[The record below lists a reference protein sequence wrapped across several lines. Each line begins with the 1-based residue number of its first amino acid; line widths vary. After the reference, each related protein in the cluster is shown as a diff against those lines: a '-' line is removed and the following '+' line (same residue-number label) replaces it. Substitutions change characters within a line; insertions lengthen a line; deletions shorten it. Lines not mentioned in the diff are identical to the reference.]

1 MRTAIFRILATG
13 CVCGLVLTAYAQ
25 TGPSPA
31 SEPQPADSVSNSV
44 PAQEE
49 PSAAASQPEEPQAAE
64 ADQNMATSPASTQP
78 ETAAGNSSSAA
89 AEPSASTTENTD
101 VGKGLYLNFHNAPID
116 LVLSYLSDAAG
127 FIIEVDTPVKGKVDV
142 WSTHPVT
149 KDEAVDLLNSML
161 NKNGYAAIRNGRTLT
176 IVSKDEAIHGDIPV
190 KTGNNPDAIPKNDEI
205 VTQIIPI
212 RFVEAEQLVKDLSP
226 MVSTHATI
234 VANEAGNS
242 IAVTDTQAN
251 IRHLVEIIK
260 AIDSSAEDETELR
273 VFHLRHHDPTEIA
286 NLLMGLFSGQ
296 SNTSGSQTPIR
307 FGGPGGGFGGG
318 GFGGFG
324 GGGFGGFA
332 ARAAAAQAAAN
343 TPANGQAARIK
354 KRQEVIAVADPRT
367 SSVAVTA
374 SKDMMDQI
382 AGMIEQLDQ
391 DSPRV
396 PHVSVVHL
404 ENADPQQVQQVLQ
417 DMFQSQNS
425 TRSSQTQQSPLQ
437 LRIQQNAGTAT
448 SSMGLGTTGL
458 GTGRTGLGGTSF

>member
-25 TGPSPA
+25 TGPSAA
-31 SEPQPADSVSNSV
+31 SEPQTVESVSNNV

-49 PSAAASQPEEPQAAE
+49 PSATASQPEEPQTAE
-64 ADQNMATSPASTQP
+64 ADQNMATAPASAQP
-78 ETAAGNSSSAA
+78 EPATGNSSSAA

-273 VFHLRHHDPTEIA
+273 VFHLKHHDPTEIA
-286 NLLMGLFSGQ
+286 NLLTGLFSGQ

-307 FGGPGGGFGGG
+307 FGGPGGGFGG
-318 GFGGFG
+318 FG

-332 ARAAAAQAAAN
+332 ARQAAAQAAAN

-437 LRIQQNAGTAT
+437 TRIQQNAGTTT
-448 SSMGLGTTGL
+448 STMGLGNSGL
-458 GTGRTGLGGTSF
+458 GTSRSGLGGTSF